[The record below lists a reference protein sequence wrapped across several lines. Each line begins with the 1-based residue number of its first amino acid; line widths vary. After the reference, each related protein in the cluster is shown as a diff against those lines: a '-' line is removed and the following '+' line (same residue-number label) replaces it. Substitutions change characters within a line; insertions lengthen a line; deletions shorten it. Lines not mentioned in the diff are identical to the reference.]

1 MSFGGI
7 QSLWTRITEKHDVS
21 AVAGQRMLAD
31 GIYSAHEAAEYSVAV
46 GAVKCQRGIYGISG
60 IGQNL
65 QVYFDIVGR
74 RELNL
79 GFLLEPRYTTVSE

>member
-46 GAVKCQRGIYGISG
+46 GAVKCQRGIYGTLRHRTEFAG
-60 IGQNL
+60 I
-65 QVYFDIVGR
+65 FRHR
-74 RELNL
+74 RAQ
-79 GFLLEPRYTTVSE
+79 GTEPRFPP

>member
-31 GIYSAHEAAEYSVAV
+31 GIYSAHKAAEYGIAV
-46 GAVKCQRGIYGISG
+46 GTAKRQRGIYGISG
-60 IGQNL
+60 VGQCLQAYIHTIGRGGECE
-65 QVYFDIVGR
+65 F
-74 RELNL
+74 
-79 GFLLEPRYTTVSE
+79 GFRF